1 MDKDKKKEISCTDCP
16 CKKEDCKHGNL
27 EYCECLGNVVCI
39 DCGKRWESETR
50 WRDYWYNTG
59 DLIGSTH
66 TWETV
71 GVCEMVHRHHV
82 AKESRRND
90 HCMKPGEGDWSG
102 T

>member
-1 MDKDKKKEISCTDCP
+1 MNCEDCTCEKEC
-16 CKKEDCKHGNL
+16 CKHGRL
-27 EYCECLGNVVCI
+27 EYCECLGNVICI
-39 DCGKRWESETR
+39 DCGKRWESATR

-71 GVCEMVHRHHV
+71 GACEV

-90 HCMKPGEGDWSG
+90 HCMKAGDGDWSG